1 MRKLIYVPIVH
12 TEDDMGSLAEFMKEE
27 YERKYSRQ
35 KWQEH
40 IKAMKAIWNKIREKV
55 IGLDLEWQKV
65 KLYQDGLPVSGKEKF
80 IVKTL
85 AERGSINH
93 KLIMELIQKGATIEG
108 TEDPELLKADYANIL
123 KIAQAKS
130 LSERDRLIEQYNLEA
145 RELLSKRDQFIA
157 DRINETLK
165 NGETGILLLGLMHQV
180 DRLIPRDIN
189 IEYLLPKSQ

>member
-1 MRKLIYVPIVH
+1 MRRLIYIPIVH
-12 TEDDMGSLAEFMKEE
+12 TEDNMGSLAEFMKEE

-40 IKAMKAIWNKIREKV
+40 IKAVKDIWAKIREKV
-55 IGLDLEWQKV
+55 MGLDLDWQKV
-65 KLYQDGLPVSGKEKF
+65 RIYQDGLPVSGGKEQL

-85 AERGSINH
+85 AERGSLNH
-93 KLIMELIQKGATIEG
+93 MLIMELAQKGATIEG
-108 TEDPELLKADYANIL
+108 TEDPELLKAEYANIL

-157 DRINETLK
+157 DRINHTLK
-165 NGETGILLLGLMHQV
+165 NGETGILFLGLMHQAH
-180 DRLIPRDIN
+180 RLIPRDIAILN
-189 IEYLLPKSQ
+189 IKD